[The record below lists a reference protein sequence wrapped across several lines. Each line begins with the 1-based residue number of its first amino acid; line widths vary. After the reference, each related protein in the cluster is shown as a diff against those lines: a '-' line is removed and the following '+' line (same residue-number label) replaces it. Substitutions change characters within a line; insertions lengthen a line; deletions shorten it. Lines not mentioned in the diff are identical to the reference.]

1 MALAGKYL
9 QPMPQFAGG
18 KLAEVCLL
26 SCSHISLLLN
36 RHSSRESVQQLCVGR
51 ANWTQAS
58 SVTNLTHCLC
68 VHLLS
73 CTVGLDSTQMLL
85 PVQIIRL
92 SVMTVSAEKAS
103 SGDLKCLLL
112 VLSFST
118 SIFFWCGKMVHS
130 SVGEWHTLR
139 VAVLCL
145 FSFQHWKQIQERSF
159 LVGLLWSATVAATFW
174 SSGQR
179 GETQTQLICNNLW

>member
-1 MALAGKYL
+1 M
-9 QPMPQFAGG
+9 
-18 KLAEVCLL
+18 CLL

-73 CTVGLDSTQMLL
+73 CTVDLDSTQMLL

-92 SVMTVSAEKAS
+92 SVMIVSAEKAS

-139 VAVLCL
+139 VAVMCL
-145 FSFQHWKQIQERSF
+145 FSFQHWKQTNTRKVLPCRVT
-159 LVGLLWSATVAATFW
+159 LVCHSSCHVLVKWPEGRNPDTTHLQQFILW
-174 SSGQR
+174 
-179 GETQTQLICNNLW
+179 